1 MKNICRFL
9 VKCIAAALPFILVT
23 GYTYFYPLSFM
34 DSEYP
39 KRAYI
44 HDVARGGEEYET
56 LILGDSRAMAD
67 VMSVGISDSCVN
79 LAAGGATAIE
89 SYFYLDEY
97 LKHHA
102 APKQCV
108 ILFAPFHYSY
118 MDNWWSRTVYFNDL
132 SVMQVAEVMREG
144 RQLGSETVSEGGF
157 SRLFSNR
164 MRLPNV
170 YLPALLNARF
180 AGRYDEN
187 AAQMEKLQETK
198 GYAPFGTAE
207 ESAELNYETTYES
220 LRESGDAEL
229 IRLYLLMTID
239 RLQAEGVRTV
249 ILQAPMNEAS
259 YDRLQEGFVQGYTM
273 LMRSVADLYPDNVYV
288 ETRIPCYGN
297 DLFGDSSHL
306 NERGAM
312 RFTEEVADIL
322 SQLP

>member
-1 MKNICRFL
+1 MRDKVRFFT
-9 VKCIAAALPFILVT
+9 KCIAAAFPFILVI
-23 GYTYFYPLSFM
+23 GYTFAGPMGYM

-44 HDVARGGEEYET
+44 HEVIKGSEDYET

-67 VMSVGISDSCVN
+67 LMSTEISGSCVN

-89 SYFYLDEY
+89 SYCYLDEY

-102 APKQCV
+102 APKRCV

-132 SVMQVAEVMREG
+132 SVRETAEVLRDG
-144 RQLGSETVSEGGF
+144 KTCGSETVSEGDF
-157 SRLFSNR
+157 SKLFSNR

-180 AGRYDEN
+180 AGRLGEN
-187 AAQMEKLQETK
+187 KAALAALRETK

-220 LRESGDAEL
+220 LRESGDADL
-229 IRLYLLMTID
+229 IRLYMRKILD
-239 RLQAEGVRTV
+239 RLQEEGVQAV

-259 YDRLQEGFVQGYTM
+259 YGRLQEGFVQGYTM
-273 LMRSVADLYPDNVYV
+273 LMRSFADLYPDVYV
-288 ETRIPCYGN
+288 ETQIPCYGN
-297 DLFGDSSHL
+297 DQFGDSSHL
-306 NERGAM
+306 NERGAE
-312 RFTEEVADIL
+312 RFTGEAVALL
-322 SQLP
+322 SDPE